1 MVWFGC
7 SSRGHFQSSCARQR
21 QDAAWNRISQ
31 STKCN
36 SCGSIGLKNSV
47 SGIAMECPWC
57 HEVRYSRDWKPSQW
71 FAWSPTTEE
80 YNACKVCSA
89 TSVRADAAEV
99 IDVWKRLCTAYDYV
113 AEDADLRSSLS
124 RILETWMIQTSGG
137 VRKELSYH
145 GRIASRILPGQF
157 FDPGNWTYHLGMKLL
172 FPELLKQY
180 GWNQT
185 TCGDIFEAFLGL
197 VSSNDANIPS
207 VQGFARWLD
216 FFHLYR
222 FCVLVQD
229 RFWTI
234 QTIAD
239 CEDIASDFRS

>member
-1 MVWFGC
+1 
-7 SSRGHFQSSCARQR
+7 
-21 QDAAWNRISQ
+21 
-31 STKCN
+31 
-36 SCGSIGLKNSV
+36 
-47 SGIAMECPWC
+47 MECPWC

-216 FFHLYR
+216 FCLSFVQILCPCARSVLDNSDHCRLRRY
-222 FCVLVQD
+222 CVGFQILTRGVQNCD
-229 RFWTI
+229 TVATA
-234 QTIAD
+234 QS
-239 CEDIASDFRS
+239 EH